1 MIITEVK
8 INNFRIYKNENSI
21 NLAPDNG
28 KNISVVSGKNG
39 FGKTTFLMSLVWCLY
54 GKQMAKVDEFYKK
67 EIGDKGGYYKYIGNS
82 LNSLSR
88 TEGES
93 KFSVSITFT
102 GLKADEFEC
111 EEVIVTREFDTVT
124 STDDKI
130 EILIDG
136 QPNELFDDL
145 SKDNQSGEEIFVREY
160 ILPLE
165 IAKFFFFDAEK
176 IVSLAE
182 ANTSEQRRVLSKA
195 YSEVLGIHKYEELRE
210 RLEGIQDDY
219 RKKAATPEERK
230 EFNSVETQIKNTNLD
245 LEALENE
252 KEVFQEEK
260 SLKKY
265 ESDQIQEKLIKE
277 KNQITLEEMNRLRDE
292 EEILGR
298 ELNEIQNGQKELFDL
313 IPFALAG
320 NTLAEISDHLE
331 LEKSARKLDYQNE
344 NIDQKINDI
353 LVDLERE
360 KQESDV
366 IFNNIPIKEFYETRF
381 KTLIKKHFF
390 NNEETIPSN
399 FKTLHDFSDA
409 ETNELEALI
418 NNLKHSFKEKFINLT
433 SNYNQTKSK
442 IDGIRRRLRQ
452 AEKDADDAF
461 IKDLRDKK
469 EALDKRII
477 SIETKTEEINKKIGG
492 LLQDLKSLRQ
502 RKENLRKK
510 LDVSDQNKKHDKK
523 IAKMISNLKDFIV
536 LFKEEKKKSL
546 EKNIKEG
553 LNTFMHKEGFISRVE
568 VTISVSGEDV
578 EINLFTQVNEKE
590 QKLDKGSLS
599 MGERQMYASALLKA
613 LVEES
618 DIEFPVFIDSPMQ
631 KFDKEHAENIIKYF
645 YPEVSEQV
653 IILPL
658 IHKELTSNEY
668 DLLLKNVNKAYL
680 IHNESKH
687 SSGFIETDVKE
698 LITKYDELYVS
709 PN

>member
-1 MIITEVK
+1 MIIKEVQ
-8 INNFRIYKNENSI
+8 INNFRIYKDENII
-21 NLAPDNG
+21 NLVPDAERNL
-28 KNISVVSGKNG
+28 SVVSGKNG

-54 GKQMAKVDEFYKK
+54 GRQMGKVDDFYQK
-67 EIGDKGGYYKYIGNS
+67 EINDKGGYYKYIGNS
-82 LNSLSR
+82 LNALARSD
-88 TEGES
+88 GET
-93 KFSVSITFT
+93 KFSVSITFA
-102 GLKADEFEC
+102 GLKADDFEC
-111 EEVIVTREFDTVT
+111 EEVIVKREFDTIT

-145 SKDNQSGEEIFVREY
+145 SRDNQSGEEIFVREY

-182 ANTSEQRRVLSKA
+182 ANNSEQRKVLSKA
-195 YSEVLGIHKYEELRE
+195 YSEVLGINKYEELRE

-219 RKKAATPEERK
+219 RKKAATAEERK
-230 EFNSVETQIKNTNLD
+230 EFNTVETNEKNAVLD
-245 LEALENE
+245 IEELEARKDDL
-252 KEVFQEEK
+252 KEDK

-277 KNQITLEEMNRLRDE
+277 NNQITIEEMNRLKDE
-292 EEILGR
+292 EKSLTI
-298 ELNEIQNGQKELFDL
+298 ELKEIQNGQKELFDL

-320 NTLAEISDHLE
+320 GVLAEVSNQLDH
-331 LEKSARKLDYQNE
+331 EKAARKLEYQNE
-344 NIDQKINDI
+344 NVDQKINDI
-353 LVDLERE
+353 LVDLEKE
-360 KQESDV
+360 KKEADV
-366 IFNNIPIKEFYETRF
+366 VFDNIPMKDFYETQF
-381 KTLIKKHFF
+381 KRLIRSHFF
-390 NNEETIPSN
+390 DNEVSLPSN
-399 FKTLHDFSDA
+399 FKPLHDFSDS

-433 SNYNQTKSK
+433 TTYNQKK
-442 IDGIRRRLRQ
+442 VKLDGVRRRLRQ

-461 IKDLRDKK
+461 IKDLREKK
-469 EALDKRII
+469 EALDKDILKIDREIE
-477 SIETKTEEINKKIGG
+477 SINLKIGS
-492 LLQDLKSLRQ
+492 LQQELKSLRQ

-510 LDVSDQNKKHDKK
+510 LDVSKQNKKHDEK
-523 IAKMISNLKDFIV
+523 IASLISKLKKFIV

-553 LNTFMHKEGFISRVE
+553 LNTFMHKEDFITRVE
-568 VTISVSGEDV
+568 VSISPTGEDV
-578 EINLFTQVNEKE
+578 EINLFTEINGKE
-590 QKLDKGSLS
+590 QKVDKGTLS

-653 IILPL
+653 VILPL
-658 IHKELTSNEY
+658 IHKELTSTEY
-668 DLLLKNVNKAYL
+668 DLLIKNVNKAYL

-687 SSGFIETDVKE
+687 SSGFVETEVNE
-698 LITKYDELYVS
+698 LIIKYDELYVS

>member
-21 NLAPDNG
+21 NLAPENG

-298 ELNEIQNGQKELFDL
+298 EINEIQNGQRELFDL

-360 KQESDV
+360 KQKSDV
-366 IFNNIPIKEFYETRF
+366 VFNSIPIKEFYETRF
-381 KTLIKKHFF
+381 KTLIRKHFF
-390 NNEETIPSN
+390 TNEEIIPSN

-442 IDGIRRRLRQ
+442 IDGIRRKLRQ

-469 EALDKRII
+469 EALDKRIV
-477 SIETKTEEINKKIGG
+477 SIETKTEDINKKIGG
-492 LLQDLKSLRQ
+492 LLQDLKTLRQ

-510 LDVSDQNKKHDKK
+510 LDVSDKNKKHDKK

-687 SSGFIETDVKE
+687 SSGFIETEVKE

>member
-195 YSEVLGIHKYEELRE
+195 YSEVLGIHKYEGLRE

-477 SIETKTEEINKKIGG
+477 SIETKTEDINKKIGG

-578 EINLFTQVNEKE
+578 EINLFTQVKEKE

>member
-8 INNFRIYKNENSI
+8 INNFRIYKDENFI
-21 NLAPDNG
+21 NLEPNNG

-39 FGKTTFLMSLVWCLY
+39 YGKTTFLMSLVWCLY

-88 TEGES
+88 TEGET

-245 LEALENE
+245 IEALEKE
-252 KEVFQEEK
+252 KEDFQEEK

-277 KNQITLEEMNRLRDE
+277 KNQITLEEMSRLRDE

-320 NTLAEISDHLE
+320 NALAEISDHLDH
-331 LEKSARKLDYQNE
+331 EKSARKLEYQNE
-344 NIDQKINDI
+344 NIDQKINAI

-360 KQESDV
+360 KQKSDV
-366 IFNNIPIKEFYETRF
+366 IFDSIPIKEFYETRF

-390 NNEETIPSN
+390 NDEETIPSN

-418 NNLKHSFKEKFINLT
+418 NNLKHSFKEKFISLT
-433 SNYNQTKSK
+433 SNYNQTKTK

-469 EALDKRII
+469 EVLDKRII
-477 SIETKTEEINKKIGG
+477 SIETKTEDINKKIGG
-492 LLQDLKSLRQ
+492 LQQDLKSLRQ

-510 LDVSDQNKKHDKK
+510 LDVSDQNKKHDQK

-568 VTISVSGEDV
+568 VTISMSGEDV
-578 EINLFTQVNEKE
+578 EINLFTEVNGKE

-658 IHKELTSNEY
+658 IHKELTSSEY

>member
-21 NLAPDNG
+21 NLAPENG

-298 ELNEIQNGQKELFDL
+298 ELNEIHNGQKELFDL

-331 LEKSARKLDYQNE
+331 LEKGARKLDYQNE

-687 SSGFIETDVKE
+687 SSGFIETDVRE